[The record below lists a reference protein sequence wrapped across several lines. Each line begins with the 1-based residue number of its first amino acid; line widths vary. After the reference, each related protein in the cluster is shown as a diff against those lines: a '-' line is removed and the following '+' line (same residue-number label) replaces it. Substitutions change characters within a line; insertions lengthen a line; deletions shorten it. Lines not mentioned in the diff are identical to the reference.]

1 MQHLDPESISLAAL
15 GEDLDESG
23 RAHLEGCDTCAM
35 EVEDLHEVVRLA
47 RAGDDDPLE
56 SPDPAVWAG
65 IHAELGLEP
74 AQLGDPLTRTVPT
87 HDALRAVGAGSRT
100 ADGAS
105 MRGRSSRRPLG
116 VRHLAAAA
124 AVGVLVGGGALW
136 AVQVFAS
143 PPGPEVLAETVLEPL
158 DGSTG
163 EGTATVVSGEGGV
176 RSLDVRSTAGEAGGF
191 EEVWLIAP
199 GLDRMYSLGVLHG
212 GDGSLTIPDSVDLAE
227 FPIVDVSDEPL
238 DGDPTH
244 SGVSVLRGTL
254 PAGSDRQQD

>member
-15 GEDLDESG
+15 GEDLDESA
-23 RAHLEGCDTCAM
+23 RAHLDGCDTCAM
-35 EVEDLHEVVRLA
+35 EVDDLHEVVRVA
-47 RAGDDDPLE
+47 RAGDDGHLD

-65 IHAELGLEP
+65 IHAELGLGP
-74 AQLGDPLTRTVPT
+74 AHLEDPLTRT
-87 HDALRAVGAGSRT
+87 ASARGGLRAVGTGPGPGDVT
-100 ADGAS
+100 P
-105 MRGRSSRRPLG
+105 MKGRSFRRPFG

-124 AVGVLVGGGALW
+124 TVGVLVGGGALW

-143 PPGPEVLAETVLEPL
+143 PPAPEVLAETVLEPL
-158 DGSTG
+158 DGSTA

-176 RSLDVRSTAGEAGGF
+176 RSLDVRSTAGEGGGF

-199 GLDRMYSLGVLHG
+199 ELDRMYSLGVLHG
-212 GDGSLTIPDSVDLAE
+212 GDGSLTIPDSVDLDE

-254 PAGSDRQQD
+254 AAGSGRQQD